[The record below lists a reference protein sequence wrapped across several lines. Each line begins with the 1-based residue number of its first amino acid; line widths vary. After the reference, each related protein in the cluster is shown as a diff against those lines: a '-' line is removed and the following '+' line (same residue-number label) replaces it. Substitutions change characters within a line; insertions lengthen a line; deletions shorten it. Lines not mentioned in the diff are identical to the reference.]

1 MRRFPPE
8 IEDGIPGCVGTLAS
22 PVVFGGID
30 EPSMLEEYA
39 VAL

>member
-1 MRRFPPE
+1 VVWRR
-8 IEDGIPGCVGTLAS
+8 VRTLAS

-30 EPSMLEEYA
+30 EPGMLEEYA